1 MISLELAGSAG
12 LVRCL
17 LSVLAKQYRTGSH
30 KKLGSASVWRFWVTH
45 FAPFPPTPLI
55 DYFVMDFFHF
65 SSGDSVCVYLCVC
78 ICVCVSV
85 FVGHVGL
92 ICNTSSATADAP
104 LIVAIRVNE
113 RVPKVCVIS
122 YSMCRTTRFKPVALG
137 GKGCGLK
144 S

>member
-55 DYFVMDFFHF
+55 DYFVMDFFF
-65 SSGDSVCVYLCVC
+65 ISLRGTQ
-78 ICVCVSV
+78 CVCVFV
-85 FVGHVGL
+85 FVGHVGP